1 MREIFY
7 LDRLAENG
15 IHGLVPEAVDQET
28 VHRIIVD
35 ELSRGKI
42 LDGSRQE
49 CLRIMGELKQRGAG
63 GIILGCTELP
73 LLLHPEDSSL
83 PLFDT
88 AILHA
93 QAALERAI
101 QA

>member
-28 VHRIIVD
+28 VHRIIV
-35 ELSRGKI
+35 
-42 LDGSRQE
+42 E